1 MRITVGTTF
10 RCSNCD
16 AVFPEH
22 LLNCKKC
29 GEQATR
35 KEPDKIKNPRDG
47 LTPVPPAG
55 KKIIKCLKCDTVQ
68 NNNNALYCFKCGEEL
83 HPKELV
89 NIKECPKCYGR
100 YDNDYEFCEYDGTK
114 LIQKE
119 VQEEIETDTNKNIP
133 MTYFNV
139 FTYILLPLFTIFCLM
154 VLIRGGIG
162 LTSFVLGLTPLLFA
176 GLHNKSAWVPTL
188 FNFYIFTSFLP
199 IFFDYVSL
207 RKEFSIIFGIEI
219 PVNIEDYLV
228 LTVIIWLIWSLPN
241 YIYINKRKHLFVK

>member
-68 NNNNALYCFKCGEEL
+68 N
-83 HPKELV
+83 
-89 NIKECPKCYGR
+89 
-100 YDNDYEFCEYDGTK
+100 
-114 LIQKE
+114 
-119 VQEEIETDTNKNIP
+119 
-133 MTYFNV
+133 
-139 FTYILLPLFTIFCLM
+139 
-154 VLIRGGIG
+154 
-162 LTSFVLGLTPLLFA
+162 
-176 GLHNKSAWVPTL
+176 
-188 FNFYIFTSFLP
+188 
-199 IFFDYVSL
+199 
-207 RKEFSIIFGIEI
+207 
-219 PVNIEDYLV
+219 
-228 LTVIIWLIWSLPN
+228 
-241 YIYINKRKHLFVK
+241 

>member
-68 NNNNALYCFKCGEEL
+68 NNSNALYCFKCGEEL

-114 LIQKE
+114 LIQE
-119 VQEEIETDTNKNIP
+119 VENLS

-154 VLIRGGIG
+154 VLIMGGIG

-188 FNFYIFTSFLP
+188 FNFYIFTSFIP
-199 IFFDYVSL
+199 IFFDYAII
-207 RKEFSIIFGIEI
+207 RIAFSILAEQ
-219 PVNIEDYLV
+219 PVNNEGLFL

-241 YIYINKRKHLFVK
+241 YIYFNKRKHLFVK